1 MEGATK
7 QPEML
12 TRFFAALI
20 HPLIHT
26 GLGVEFNLPGIFAE
40 GKYIIY
46 HTTLSLFISG
56 TLLLCI
62 GLAQTAVHLMV
73 PSPTQIITSSWFLQ
87 DDEDKLASQFSQ
99 GVHMDDAK
107 TGTHA
112 FTVLA
117 RILADPRLELERPK
131 NPLLINKLVLDKA
144 GDAIREYVDQW
155 DLSGDNLDKKLE
167 ELLWTNVLIYGVGG
181 SEKTGNFNADFFQ

>member
-1 MEGATK
+1 
-7 QPEML
+7 
-12 TRFFAALI
+12 
-20 HPLIHT
+20 
-26 GLGVEFNLPGIFAE
+26 
-40 GKYIIY
+40 
-46 HTTLSLFISG
+46 
-56 TLLLCI
+56 
-62 GLAQTAVHLMV
+62 
-73 PSPTQIITSSWFLQ
+73 
-87 DDEDKLASQFSQ
+87 
-99 GVHMDDAK
+99 MDDAK